1 MKIHEYQ
8 GKELFRKYG
17 VPVPI
22 GIAAMTVEDA
32 LAAIPTVQ
40 QQAGTEVV
48 VVKAQIHAGGRGKG
62 GGVKVAKTRADAEEA
77 VKRIFGMQLVTP
89 QTGPEGKK
97 VQRLLVE
104 QGLAIEHE
112 YYLGMLLDRATGR
125 VTVMAS
131 REGGMDIEEVAA
143 THPEKILKESIDP
156 GAGWQDYQARRLA
169 KRLGLTG
176 AAAAALPKF
185 LRSLTRC
192 YDDMDCSL
200 LEINPLVTTKDG
212 AVLALDAKINFDD
225 NALYRHPELTELA
238 RPGEEDA
245 VGDRGQ
251 EVGPQSYIALEGN
264 IGCMVNGAGLAMST
278 MDIIKYYGG
287 QPANF
292 LDVGG
297 GATAEKVTAAF
308 KIITADPE
316 VKAIFVNI
324 FGGIMKCDT
333 IATGVITAV
342 KEVGLKVPLVV
353 RLEGTNVELG
363 KKMLAESGLNI
374 VAAADMADGA
384 QKVVAAAKGGGSE
397 RPRRIRHPPRRPGH
411 VRLGR
416 HLPHQAGHRVR
427 HPRRRRRHP
436 GKGGSK
442 VAGLEQVPLYDT
454 VEEAVQL
461 AGANASVIYVPP
473 PFAADAILEAAAA
486 GIDLIIASP
495 RASRPAT

>member
-17 VPVPI
+17 VPVPF
-22 GIAAMTVEDA
+22 GIPALSVEDA
-32 LAAIPTVQ
+32 LAAIPRVQ
-40 QQAGTEVV
+40 KESGNELV

-62 GGVKVAKTRADAEEA
+62 GGVKVAKTTADAEAA
-77 VKRIFGMQLVTP
+77 VKRIFGMQLITP

-97 VQRLLVE
+97 VQRLFIE
-104 QGLAIEHE
+104 QGLGIKKE
-112 YYLGMLLDRATGR
+112 YYLGMLLDRAVGR

-131 REGGMDIEEVAA
+131 SEGGMDIEEVAA
-143 THPEKILKESIDP
+143 AHPEKILKEQINP
-156 GAGWQDYQARRLA
+156 AVGWQDYQARRLG
-169 KRLGLTG
+169 KKLGMTPAVTNELV
-176 AAAAALPKF
+176 KF
-185 LRSLTRC
+185 LRALTRC
-192 YDDMDCSL
+192 YEDVDCSL
-200 LEINPLVTTKDG
+200 LEINPLVETTDG
-212 AVLALDAKINFDD
+212 KVVALDAKINFDD
-225 NALYRHPELTELA
+225 NALYRHPELTEW
-238 RPGEEDA
+238 RDPNEEDP
-245 VGDRGQ
+245 Q
-251 EVGPQSYIALEGN
+251 EAEAKKWDLSYIALEGN

-308 KIITADPE
+308 KIITTDPA

-384 QKVVAAAKGGGSE
+384 QKAVAAAKGG
-397 RPRRIRHPPRRPGH
+397 
-411 VRLGR
+411 
-416 HLPHQAGHRVR
+416 A
-427 HPRRRRRHP
+427 
-436 GKGGSK
+436 K
-442 VAGLEQVPLYDT
+442 
-454 VEEAVQL
+454 
-461 AGANASVIYVPP
+461 
-473 PFAADAILEAAAA
+473 
-486 GIDLIIASP
+486 
-495 RASRPAT
+495 